1 MKKLSL
7 ITACFNSAATISDT
21 LKSVNNQTYSNIEHI
36 VVDGGSTDATMEIV
50 ATFGE
55 RVSQSVSEKDRGIY
69 DAYNKGLNLSSGE
82 IVGFINSDDYYF
94 SNEVAEKVMT
104 IFEDS
109 SIDACHA
116 NLVYVDPVD
125 SRKVQRVWKSW
136 NFERS
141 DMERG
146 SIPAH
151 PTVFVRRTVYEQFG
165 NFNLKYKLVADYD
178 FLLRVFYM
186 QKINSVY
193 IDDIWVRMRSGGAT
207 GGNLKSILSQ
217 NREIREAQKNN
228 GINSSIIVFCLV
240 KLFNRITQLVKSRKF
255 KSDKWVRGDSVD

>member
-55 RVSQSVSEKDRGIY
+55 RVAQSVSEKDRGIY

-82 IVGFINSDDYYF
+82 IIGFINSDDYYF

-165 NFNLKYKLVADYD
+165 NFNLKMGTETTY
-178 FLLRVFYM
+178 LRVDSSDGIISF
-186 QKINSVY
+186 
-193 IDDIWVRMRSGGAT
+193 RCLA
-207 GGNLKSILSQ
+207 KSIQ
-217 NREIREAQKNN
+217 
-228 GINSSIIVFCLV
+228 
-240 KLFNRITQLVKSRKF
+240 
-255 KSDKWVRGDSVD
+255 SVSKCPR